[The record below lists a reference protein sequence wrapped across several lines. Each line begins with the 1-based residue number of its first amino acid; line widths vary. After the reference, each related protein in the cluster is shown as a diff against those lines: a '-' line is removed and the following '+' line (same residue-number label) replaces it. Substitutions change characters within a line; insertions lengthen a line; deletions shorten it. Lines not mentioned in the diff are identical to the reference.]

1 MRNFLLILS
10 GFVLTLAVFAG
21 GALFAVQ
28 LIAVEPRQEGASGAD
43 TAELWTNEA
52 VAVSR
57 DGRFERLPARLSQ
70 PSGAE
75 KTQPVAAGETAVDTV
90 SEPMVDTMTTASVQP
105 AEETAGDSAVLAVAH
120 LEWCANRYRSYRP
133 EDNSYTSFS
142 GEQRACVSPFS
153 EGAGADEADVVAEA
167 AIDEADIGYVLVQ
180 DARDVEAPSGDYM
193 SPEHVRSCFSRYRSY
208 RPEDNSYQPY
218 GGGPRRQCR

>member
-28 LIAVEPRQEGASGAD
+28 LLAVEPVHEQGPGRDSAD
-43 TAELWTNEA
+43 LWTNEA
-52 VAVSR
+52 VVVASNE
-57 DGRFERLPARLSQ
+57 RFERLPARLSQ

-75 KTQPVAAGETAVDTV
+75 QTQPAATDETLAAPA

-105 AEETAGDSAVLAVAH
+105 GEARATDDSAVLDAAH

-133 EDNSYTSFS
+133 KDNSYTSYS
-142 GEQRACVSPFS
+142 GQQRECVSPYS
-153 EGAGADEADVVAEA
+153 QGG
-167 AIDEADIGYVLVQ
+167 
-180 DARDVEAPSGDYM
+180 
-193 SPEHVRSCFSRYRSY
+193 SPEMGRFLPEDRPEMEFVVVGELQEDSEEYLTAEHIRSCFSRYRSY

-218 GGGPRRQCR
+218 NGGPRRQCR